1 MRLASVTKFGLMIA
15 SRVST
20 PWADTVIGTRVATK
34 ATIALASNARDQSD
48 LRVMLVLLAILLV
61 CQCPRRSGPAR
72 DGCRE
77 RRPAVCGPAGGA
89 APPARGGGVPGEL
102 GAPGGRGRARPGP
115 RSAGL
120 DRTAPPRR
128 AGLAAPATVVRG
140 EPRSAPG
147 HDHRA
152 DHHHRGPDPGGDGS
166 PLS

>member
-77 RRPAVCGPAGGA
+77 RRPAVCGPAVGAAYIPPFSIAIAPGAARLCSVDSAAGEPPDAPRQVPDDRPPVRSPRRRSVGGGA
-89 APPARGGGVPGEL
+89 E
-102 GAPGGRGRARPGP
+102 RASSERV
-115 RSAGL
+115 RVHLEA
-120 DRTAPPRR
+120 
-128 AGLAAPATVVRG
+128 LATR
-140 EPRSAPG
+140 
-147 HDHRA
+147 
-152 DHHHRGPDPGGDGS
+152 
-166 PLS
+166 